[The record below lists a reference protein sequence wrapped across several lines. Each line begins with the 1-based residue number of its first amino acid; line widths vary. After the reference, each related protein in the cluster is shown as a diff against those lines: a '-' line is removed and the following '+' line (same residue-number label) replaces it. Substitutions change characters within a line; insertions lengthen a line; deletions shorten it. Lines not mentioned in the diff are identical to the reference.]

1 MRDGLKAAV
10 TTRPGMPAVVGGVWF
25 VLTFGLVM
33 WMWGLNPLVFPSPDE
48 AVVRYSAQLI
58 GEHGSPILPLHFDD
72 PEDLAHPRSWV
83 TLGSSA
89 VPTYAPA
96 SLYAFGY
103 LMRLGQFGLF
113 LIMVLPATAVGA
125 FAAGTAHL
133 LPPGRRWLAFFAP
146 LLAFP
151 AFYWLVRPWANH
163 SPMLAGVT
171 WSFFFWARWR
181 RFDGLRD
188 LSLSALCIG
197 VAAAVRPDYAG
208 FLLLAALLASL
219 AASPPQWKR
228 TFILF
233 SVAGVLALGSN
244 LFLNKLLTGH
254 PLQAA
259 YQVALERQWG
269 PQDAGATKIPGL
281 GILKMLLV
289 PMGWPVPHVAVK
301 AFLKYWVRMGPI
313 AMVLVGQLTI
323 IPLLRNK
330 SWLART
336 LYGALF
342 FWCAFFIFTRLHDDV
357 FGGNVR
363 FGWAEHSVPRYLT
376 PAYLIAAVPPILF
389 LGRCRRALFFP
400 GLVVTLAVASAAL
413 YEIGVRQP
421 SSFQYLHDYVPQKQT
436 LLDELRAEIPE
447 HSMVYTV
454 TSDKII
460 WSAWPL
466 GTIDDLRLS
475 ASSMARAFD
484 AGFNVFMLDPKF
496 QSPSHH
502 RLSAMLG
509 KNQFVLVPVNVPHGV
524 YRMQRGVTLWPEG
537 ARD

>member
-1 MRDGLKAAV
+1 
-10 TTRPGMPAVVGGVWF
+10 MPAVVGGVWF
-25 VLTFGLVM
+25 VLTFGLVL

-58 GEHGSPILPLHFDD
+58 GERGAPILPLHFDD

-83 TLGSSA
+83 TLGGNA
-89 VPTYAPA
+89 LPTYAPV

-103 LMRLGQFGLF
+103 LMRLGRFGLF
-113 LIMVLPATAVGA
+113 LIMLLPATAVGA

-151 AFYWLVRPWANH
+151 ALYWLVRPWANH

-181 RFDGLRD
+181 RFDGSRA

-197 VAAAVRPDYAG
+197 LAAAVRPDYAG
-208 FLLLAALLASL
+208 FLLLAAVLASL
-219 AASPPQWKR
+219 AASPRQWKR

-259 YQVALERQWG
+259 YQVALDRQWG
-269 PQDAGATKIPGL
+269 PQDADGSKIPGL

-289 PMGWPVPHVAVK
+289 PMGWPIPHVAVTV
-301 AFLKYWVRMGPI
+301 FLKYWVRMGPI
-313 AMVLVGQLTI
+313 AAVLVGQLAI

-330 SWLART
+330 SWFARI

-357 FGGNVR
+357 FGGKVR

-376 PAYLIAAVPPILF
+376 PAYLIAALPPLLF
-389 LGRCRRALFFP
+389 LGSCRRALLYP
-400 GLVVTLAVASAAL
+400 GLLATLLVASAAL
-413 YEIGVRQP
+413 YEIGVHQP
-421 SSFQYLHDYVPQKQT
+421 SSFQYLHDYVPENQE
-436 LLDELRAEIPE
+436 LLDELRTEIPE
-447 HSMVYTV
+447 HAMVYTI

-475 ASSMARAFD
+475 ASSMVRAFD

-496 QSPSHH
+496 QSPSHR
-502 RLSAMLG
+502 RLNAMLAR
-509 KNQFVLVPVNVPHGV
+509 KQFLLIPVNARHGV

-537 ARD
+537 SRD